1 MAALGSEYYQYKCGV
16 VQALEGDTAL
26 SLIMHVALSTDIVE
40 SMALR
45 RRAVVL
51 LAS

>member
-1 MAALGSEYYQYKCGV
+1 MAALRILRVQYKCGA

-26 SLIMHVALSTDIVE
+26 SLIMHVALSTNIVE